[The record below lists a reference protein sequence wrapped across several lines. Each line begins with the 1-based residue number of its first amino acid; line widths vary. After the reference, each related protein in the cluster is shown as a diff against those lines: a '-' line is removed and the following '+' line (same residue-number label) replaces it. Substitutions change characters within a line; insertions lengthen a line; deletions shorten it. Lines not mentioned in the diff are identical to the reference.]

1 MNRVKITTEMIKE
14 LRTATGAGVLDVKKA
29 LEAAGGDFEIAA
41 ASLRE
46 KGAAREAKRVGREA
60 GEGVVEVYSHPGNRV
75 GVMLELNS
83 ETDFVARNEN
93 FQSLAHDLVLHIA
106 AMQPLY
112 ISREDI
118 PASDIERVTR
128 ELKEQALE
136 EGKSADIVDR
146 IVGGRLEKFY
156 EEISLLDQPF
166 VKDDARKVKDL
177 VTDAIRT
184 FGENIVIRRFS
195 RYELGEPL

>member
-1 MNRVKITTEMIKE
+1 MKITTEMVKE

-29 LEAAGGDFEIAA
+29 LEAAGGDFDIAA

-60 GEGVVEVYSHPGNRV
+60 SEGVIEVYAHPGNRV
-75 GVMLELNS
+75 GVILELNS
-83 ETDFVARNEN
+83 ETDFVARNES

-106 AMQPLY
+106 AMQPVYL
-112 ISREDI
+112 SRGDI
-118 PASDIERVTR
+118 PEHEIERVTR

-136 EGKSADIVDR
+136 QGKNEDMLDR
-146 IVGGRLEKFY
+146 IVSGRLEKFF

-166 VKDDARKVKDL
+166 VKDDSLKVKDL